1 MNEPELATWLTLP
14 QLAEVTGRHIDAV
27 RTWAHR
33 RRKQGR
39 HSWRKNNR
47 AMLMVEATPE
57 VLAEL
62 KQATDEVNEAA
73 GTAVNDAASPPYR
86 AMNEA
91 DEFRELQN
99 RIEGLLER
107 AARAEAERDAAG
119 ATHAAETTLL
129 HEALAKAEARA
140 DRLEA
145 ALAEARRP
153 WLARVLEGLR
163 RRGS

>member
-47 AMLMVEATPE
+47 AMLIVEVTPE
-57 VLAEL
+57 VLTEL
-62 KQATDEVNEAA
+62 KQAADEVDEVPGPIMNDGASSSRQ
-73 GTAVNDAASPPYR
+73 AV
-86 AMNEA
+86 NEA
-91 DEFRELQN
+91 DEFKEL
-99 RIEGLLER
+99 RDRVEKLLER
-107 AARAEAERDAAG
+107 ASRAEAERDAAKV
-119 ATHAAETTLL
+119 AHEVETTLL
-129 HEALAKAEARA
+129 RQALTKAEVRS

-145 ALAEARRP
+145 ALVEARRP
-153 WLARVLEGLR
+153 WLAKVLD
-163 RRGS
+163 

>member
-14 QLAEVTGRHIDAV
+14 QLAKVTGRHIDAV

-62 KQATDEVNEAA
+62 KQATDDANEAA
-73 GTAVNDAASPPYR
+73 APAANDAASSPYR
-86 AMNEA
+86 CQSASK
-91 DEFRELQN
+91 
-99 RIEGLLER
+99 
-107 AARAEAERDAAG
+107 RD
-119 ATHAAETTLL
+119 
-129 HEALAKAEARA
+129 
-140 DRLEA
+140 
-145 ALAEARRP
+145 P
-153 WLARVLEGLR
+153 
-163 RRGS
+163 

>member
-14 QLAEVTGRHIDAV
+14 QLAKVTGRHIDAV

-62 KQATDEVNEAA
+62 KQATDDANEAA
-73 GTAVNDAASPPYR
+73 APAANDAASSPYR

-91 DEFRELQN
+91 DEFRELQD
-99 RIEGLLER
+99 RVEGLLER
-107 AARAEAERDAAG
+107 AVRAEAERDAAG
-119 ATHAAETTLL
+119 AAHAVETTLL
-129 HEALAKAEARA
+129 REATAKAEARA

-153 WLARVLEGLR
+153 WLAKVLEALR
-163 RRGS
+163 RR

>member
-62 KQATDEVNEAA
+62 KQTADEVNEAA
-73 GTAVNDAASPPYR
+73 GTAVNDVTSSPYR

-91 DEFRELQN
+91 DEFRKLQD
-99 RIEGLLER
+99 RVEGLLER
-107 AARAEAERDAAG
+107 AARAEAERALGLDDPQTALSLQLALRLRQTLSAAVSRSRIK
-119 ATHAAETTLL
+119 HLTLIPTPAIV
-129 HEALAKAEARA
+129 E
-140 DRLEA
+140 D
-145 ALAEARRP
+145 
-153 WLARVLEGLR
+153 
-163 RRGS
+163 